1 MKRFLSKIIIE
12 LILRALGSMLR
23 REKNEERKKE
33 LYEAGMRRLR
43 ENAGNISDTENRA

>member
-1 MKRFLSKIIIE
+1 MSRFFKKIIIE

-23 REKNEERKKE
+23 KEKNEERKKE

-43 ENAGNISDTENRA
+43 ENAGNIPDSENRA